1 MTDTVV
7 CIKEGYVARLVLNN
21 PAKHNALGERE
32 LIALQ
37 GHLLDIDKDTNL
49 RVLVITSH
57 GDETFCAG
65 ADLGQLQAG
74 LISPDLFQDTTDRL
88 ATLRVPTICAING
101 NLFGGGVELALAC
114 DFRIGLV
121 GTRMQVP
128 AARIGLCYPLS
139 GINRFVERVGVSVA
153 KRLLVA
159 AEVFDAA
166 EMLHIGFL
174 DHLVELGQLE
184 HQTQVMVDSITAL
197 APLAVQAMKEILQ
210 QAAGGQ
216 INSKRAMVLAH
227 ACAIS
232 EDLQEGFIALKEKR
246 SPRFRGR

>member
-21 PAKHNALGERE
+21 RAKHNALGEQE
-32 LIALQ
+32 LVALQ
-37 GHLLDIDKDTNL
+37 GHLMDINQDANL
-49 RVLVITSH
+49 RVLVVTSH

-65 ADLGQLQAG
+65 ADLGQLQSG
-74 LISPDLFQDTTDRL
+74 LISPELFQDTTNLL
-88 ATLRVPTICAING
+88 AGLRVPTICAING

-128 AARIGLCYPLS
+128 AAKIGLCYPLS
-139 GINRFVERVGVSVA
+139 GINRFVERMGVNIA
-153 KRLLVA
+153 KRMLVA
-159 AEVFDAA
+159 AEVFEAA

-174 DHLVELGQLE
+174 HHLVEPGQLE
-184 HQTQVMVDSITAL
+184 HQTQELVDSITAL

-216 INSKRAMVLAH
+216 MNQKRAMMLAH
-227 ACAIS
+227 ACAVS

-246 SPRFRGR
+246 SPRFHGR